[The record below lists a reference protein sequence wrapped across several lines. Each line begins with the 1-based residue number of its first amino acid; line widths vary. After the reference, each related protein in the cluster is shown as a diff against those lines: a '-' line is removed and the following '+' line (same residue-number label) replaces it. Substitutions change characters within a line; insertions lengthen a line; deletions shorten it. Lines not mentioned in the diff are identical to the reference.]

1 MFFNKLKEKHDALAN
16 TKLPP
21 EEVAELLKKGA
32 ALIDVRSWIEAKIGM
47 APGATNIPLLRLK
60 NRLNE
65 LPRDRTIVVY
75 CGTGGARG
83 ESKRNSRSERFRS
96 GERRRLQGHPEDSG
110 KQINL
115 RRWLVGSQTGCLR
128 NDHTFRH
135 PRS

>member
-32 ALIDVRSWIEAKIGM
+32 ALVDVRSWIEAKIGM

-60 NRLNE
+60 SRLKE

-75 CGTGGARG
+75 CGTGGRAAKAKEILEANG
-83 ESKRNSRSERFRS
+83 FKAANGGGYKAILKIQESK
-96 GERRRLQGHPEDSG
+96 
-110 KQINL
+110 
-115 RRWLVGSQTGCLR
+115 
-128 NDHTFRH
+128 
-135 PRS
+135 